1 MRGISEIGR
10 AVRVARGSLHA
21 GDSYSITVLTSL
33 RHPNGFIVSNPR
45 RASNNAVDFLL
56 YLVDLVAEGHLVAG
70 DVLVLDNAAIHFA
83 DEIQAP
89 VRYLMTSIGARL
101 LFMPTYSPELN
112 PCEYIFAQL
121 KSWVREHRSHQ
132 PLLVDIGMAC
142 HTVSWRN
149 VFSYYDKC
157 IHRFHEY

>member
-1 MRGISEIGR
+1 MSESGR
-10 AVRVARGSLHA
+10 AVRVARGSLHD

-33 RHPNGFIVSNPR
+33 THPNGFIVSNPR
-45 RASNNAVDFLL
+45 RSSNTAIDFFL
-56 YLVDLVAEGHLVAG
+56 YMVDLVQEGHLVAG

-83 DEIQAP
+83 DDIQAP
-89 VRYLMTSIGARL
+89 LRNLLTAVGARL

-121 KSWVREHRSHQ
+121 KSWLREQRSRQ

-142 HTVSWRN
+142 HAVSWHN